1 MNLVRNQDAVDRAL
15 AAHRNV
21 RLLSEKSMGFLSP
34 CGITTFPSE
43 KLRDELTNFLAGQS
57 AGPGRGGRTGAFLA
71 GEVLS
76 AQFPDK
82 VTEFVL
88 DNCPSASALPAGVPV
103 VDHLRAFLSETS
115 GFDRLTVAVDKIRSS
130 RLPAEDVS
138 VKEVILGKSTPG
150 EFLAAANP
158 AWLRGDSAGCRR

>member
-21 RLLSEKSMGFLSP
+21 RLRSQYASDTVLLSEKSMGFLSP

-57 AGPGRGGRTGAFLA
+57 AGPGKGGRTGAFLA

-76 AQFPDK
+76 AQFP
-82 VTEFVL
+82 
-88 DNCPSASALPAGVPV
+88 
-103 VDHLRAFLSETS
+103 
-115 GFDRLTVAVDKIRSS
+115 
-130 RLPAEDVS
+130 
-138 VKEVILGKSTPG
+138 
-150 EFLAAANP
+150 
-158 AWLRGDSAGCRR
+158 

>member
-21 RLLSEKSMGFLSP
+21 RLRSQYASDSVLLSEKSMGFLSP
-34 CGITTFPSE
+34 CGITTFLSE

-57 AGPGRGGRTGAFLA
+57 AGPGKGGRTGAFLA

-82 VTEFVL
+82 VMEFVL
-88 DNCPSASALPAGVPV
+88 DNRPSTSALPAGVPV
-103 VDHLRAFLSETS
+103 VDHLRAFLS
-115 GFDRLTVAVDKIRSS
+115 
-130 RLPAEDVS
+130 
-138 VKEVILGKSTPG
+138 
-150 EFLAAANP
+150 
-158 AWLRGDSAGCRR
+158 

>member
-1 MNLVRNQDAVDRAL
+1 MNLVRNQDAVDHAL

-21 RLLSEKSMGFLSP
+21 RLRSQYASDTVLLSEKSMGLLSP

-57 AGPGRGGRTGAFLA
+57 AGPGKGGRIGAFLA

-76 AQFPDK
+76 TQFPDK

-88 DNCPSASALPAGVPV
+88 DNRPSAFGSGGRNTITYRRGRGSQFGRLEKKPSI
-103 VDHLRAFLSETS
+103 LSTLWTRLIFLQRTS
-115 GFDRLTVAVDKIRSS
+115 M
-130 RLPAEDVS
+130 
-138 VKEVILGKSTPG
+138 
-150 EFLAAANP
+150 
-158 AWLRGDSAGCRR
+158 